1 MSWGE
6 YIRQKSLK
14 KMLWGRE
21 YDNIDARMS
30 FVVDAVQQDID
41 AVHNPLSFFNPPIFK
56 LCFRTTY
63 CPDVDS
69 I

>member
-41 AVHNPLSFFNPPIFK
+41 AVHNHVPM
-56 LCFRTTY
+56 Y
-63 CPDVDS
+63 DV
-69 I
+69 IEGWLMMWRGGMLM